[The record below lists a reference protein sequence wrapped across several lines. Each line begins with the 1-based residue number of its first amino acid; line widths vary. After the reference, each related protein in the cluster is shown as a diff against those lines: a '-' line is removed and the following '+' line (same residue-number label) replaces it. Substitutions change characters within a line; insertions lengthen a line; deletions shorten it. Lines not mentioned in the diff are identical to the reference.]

1 MPTSPTSADRGP
13 DWGVVALA
21 MGGPARPEEVEPFL
35 NRLFADPA
43 LIRAPLGPLRRPLAR
58 LIARL
63 RAPAARRR
71 YGLVGGSPLGDGTRA
86 QASALA
92 AALAADGVPVV
103 PAFAYTEPGPA
114 DAVAALAARGV
125 RRLLA
130 LPLYP
135 QWSATTSGAS
145 VAALRAAADPWSMPV
160 VEAPAYPTLPGLIA
174 PLVEATRAALADPPG
189 ATVLLTAH
197 GLPERYVR
205 QGDPYVAQV
214 EASAAAFSAALGGA
228 VEVHLGYQSR
238 LGPLRWVGPEVEDVV
253 RDLARRGARALVVVP
268 LTFVC
273 EHLETRYD
281 LDLGL
286 RAAAWEAG
294 IQHYHRV
301 PAVGTDPAFIAGLA
315 DLVRSAIPEASP

>member
-1 MPTSPTSADRGP
+1 
-13 DWGVVALA
+13 
-21 MGGPARPEEVEPFL
+21 MGGPSRPEEVEPFL
-35 NRLFADPA
+35 VRLFADPA
-43 LIRAPLGPLRRPLAR
+43 LIQAPLGPLRLPVAR
-58 LIARL
+58 LVARL

-71 YGLVGGSPLGDGTRA
+71 YGLVGGSPLVAGTQA

-92 AALAADGVPVV
+92 AALAAEGVPVAA
-103 PAFAYTEPGPA
+103 AFAYTEPGPA

-135 QWSATTSGAS
+135 QWSTATSGAS
-145 VAALRAAADPWSMPV
+145 LRALRAAAEPWGMPV

-174 PLVEATRAALADPPG
+174 PLVEATRAALAAQPG
-189 ATVLLTAH
+189 AAVLLTAH

-205 QGDPYVAQV
+205 QGDPYVAHV
-214 EASAAAFSAALGGA
+214 EAGAAAFRAALGGA
-228 VEVHLGYQSR
+228 TDVQLGYQSR
-238 LGPLRWVGPEVEDVV
+238 LGPLRWVGPEVADVV
-253 RDLARRGARALVVVP
+253 QDLARGGATALVVVP

-281 LDLGL
+281 LDLVL

-294 IQHYHRV
+294 IRSFVRV
-301 PAVGTDPAFIAGLA
+301 PAVGTAPAFVAGLA
-315 DLVRSAIPEASP
+315 DHVRAALQEGRP